1 VAGQTVGL
9 AKLYEAIGP
18 VLEQAIDCLQQAAH
32 SPMSIWEFREAR
44 RTLEKQGA
52 KVINEGLIFRSY
64 EQMRAIEEHAR
75 TETKHIRRKN
85 QQRRHNQKICSRRRA
100 VRKHSV
106 KQSGVIATT
115 LFQSSGRL
123 MSWKNFLF
131 NPSQASEVN
140 Q

>member
-75 TETKHIRRKN
+75 IETKHIRRKN
-85 QQRRHNQKICSRRRA
+85 QKICQPKASGEKALSETERSDSDYA
-100 VRKHSV
+100 FPIVRPFDELEELS
-106 KQSGVIATT
+106 
-115 LFQSSGRL
+115 L
-123 MSWKNFLF
+123 
-131 NPSQASEVN
+131 
-140 Q
+140 

>member
-85 QQRRHNQKICSRRRA
+85 QQATAQPKDLPAEGGEKALSETERSDSDYAFPI
-100 VRKHSV
+100 VRPFDELEELS
-106 KQSGVIATT
+106 
-115 LFQSSGRL
+115 L
-123 MSWKNFLF
+123 
-131 NPSQASEVN
+131 
-140 Q
+140 

>member
-9 AKLYEAIGP
+9 AKLYESIGP

-85 QQRRHNQKICSRRRA
+85 QQRRHNQKICQPKA

>member
-1 VAGQTVGL
+1 VAGQTVGQ

-85 QQRRHNQKICSRRRA
+85 QQRRHNQKICQPKASGEKALSETERSDSDYA
-100 VRKHSV
+100 FPIVRPFDELEELS
-106 KQSGVIATT
+106 
-115 LFQSSGRL
+115 L
-123 MSWKNFLF
+123 
-131 NPSQASEVN
+131 
-140 Q
+140 